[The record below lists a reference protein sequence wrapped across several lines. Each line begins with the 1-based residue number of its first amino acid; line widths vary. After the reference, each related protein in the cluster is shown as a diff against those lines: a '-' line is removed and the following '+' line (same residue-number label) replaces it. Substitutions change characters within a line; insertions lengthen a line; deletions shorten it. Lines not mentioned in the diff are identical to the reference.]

1 MLEQETLSPSPQ
13 AARFFHVDL
22 LTPQFLFSKRAA
34 LRIDDAVALGSDPS
48 PPPSSPAPQTPEPL
62 DVEALVFRHL
72 DQTDQIIAIDV
83 GPLLGPL
90 RIDYPERVFQ
100 LNTSEGVFALR
111 AQSSDDKD
119 AACALINDA
128 AESKEGG
135 PKSSPAI
142 EGETVSSG
150 GGEVETPTES
160 LTAVMEMLQT
170 YAHLCDR
177 YEFDLAGFRAG
188 SEAAAELLAHTEA
201 RWAELDAKNMALLE
215 ALEEAHRRNDALA
228 LRLEDVDRSS
238 AESVERVQ
246 TMQRRMDDNSALL
259 HEKSQSL
266 VKVRQFM
273 DQPYH
278 RTPFPWNLRWQ
289 TIAASAAIIA
299 FLPMFG
305 HYIWLLRGP

>member
-1 MLEQETLSPSPQ
+1 MLEPEPLPPSPQ

-22 LTPQFLFSKRAA
+22 LTPQFFFSKRAV

-72 DQTDQIIAIDV
+72 DQTDQTIAIDV

-90 RIDYPERVFQ
+90 RIDNPDRVFQ

-111 AQSSDDKD
+111 AQSCDEKD
-119 AACALINDA
+119 AACALVNDA
-128 AESKEGG
+128 AERKDEG
-135 PKSSPAI
+135 PKSPPLI
-142 EGETVSSG
+142 EGETASV
-150 GGEVETPTES
+150 GEVETPAES
-160 LTAVMEMLQT
+160 LAAVLEMLQT

-188 SEAAAELLAHTEA
+188 SEAAAEVLAHTEA
-201 RWAELDAKNMALLE
+201 RWAELDAKNMTLLE
-215 ALEEAHRRNDALA
+215 ALEEARRRNDALA

-238 AESVERVQ
+238 AESIERVQ
-246 TMQRRMDDNSALL
+246 TMQRRMDDNSTLL

-278 RTPFPWNLRWQ
+278 RTPVPWNLRWQ